1 MRKSSEDTVIED
13 VEGAD
18 GLVFMAQRVFISRTI
33 MMVMRRRRRTI
44 SPIIRVLSGDEDR
57 TGEPGVVVK
66 PKVCK
71 NWCNRDVLELHHYYI
86 FMIRDSSCS
95 TPSAC
100 RGFII
105 SGTSASCIPMMLMV
119 MIMLLLYTQTEEE
132 VVHHSVMSIVG

>member
-1 MRKSSEDTVIED
+1 MRKSSEDTVIGD

-18 GLVFMAQRVFISRTI
+18 GLVFMAQRVFISRT
-33 MMVMRRRRRTI
+33 MMMRRWRTI
-44 SPIIRVLSGDEDR
+44 SPIIRVLSKDEDR
-57 TGEPGVVVK
+57 TGEPGVVVLCIMR

-119 MIMLLLYTQTEEE
+119 MIMLLLYTQTQEEE
-132 VVHHSVMSIVG
+132 VVS

>member
-1 MRKSSEDTVIED
+1 MRKSSKETVIED

-18 GLVFMAQRVFISRTI
+18 GLVFMAQRVFISRTMI
-33 MMVMRRRRRTI
+33 MMVMRRWRTI

-57 TGEPGVVVK
+57 TGEPGVVVLCIMR

-86 FMIRDSSCS
+86 FMIRDSSSS

-132 VVHHSVMSIVG
+132 VVS